1 MVSHRFLFRGL
12 KYKASSGRTSHQVV
26 VILVILVILGKTE
39 HKNPHSLTNQI
50 LWFEGF

>member
-1 MVSHRFLFRGL
+1 M
-12 KYKASSGRTSHQVV
+12 SHQVV
-26 VILVILVILGKTE
+26 VILVILGKTE